1 MTKFAISRLITD
13 THMMLLRPSAVA
25 CGALVAA
32 ARGLNI
38 ASKDQVLEHV
48 CRLANTVAADV
59 LLVVDRVEANVQEHQ
74 RAAAIQM
81 AQQQQQQQQQHQKHV
96 SGNSSMALDI
106 IIDDNSDAEASK
118 PVTPTDIQD
127 IYFD

>member
-1 MTKFAISRLITD
+1 MITD
-13 THMMLLRPSAVA
+13 PHIMLLRPSAVA

-48 CRLANTVAADV
+48 CRLANTAAADV

-81 AQQQQQQQQQHQKHV
+81 AQQQQQQQQHQKLV
-96 SGNSSMALDI
+96 SGNSSLALDI